1 MLRLSLPARLVPPLA
16 TIKLALGLGAF
27 FATYARCAGKD
38 PAFPYVYNGLLPIAF
53 GATGALLLLGGRED
67 RRAFALGGF
76 FLAAAP
82 SWADAPL
89 GYLAQGG
96 PGRGLLNL
104 ILALKLQAFLPYF
117 LWVFVREFP
126 CPPSLAARRRFQL
139 MARVS
144 AVAGLLL
151 FLLNLLAFPLKGI
164 PAASRA
170 LAVFAPKPTGG
181 VFYGVVVALTAAAF
195 LLLPWKARQVQGPE
209 HRRARVFLEILGL
222 TFGLIIL
229 ELVLVFIPGYA
240 EFFAARPPLQRR
252 LVTIVLLP
260 ALTLPFTIPYAVL
273 VHRVLDVRLIA
284 RRALQYLLAR
294 SMVTGLVAV
303 PLAALGLYAWFHREM
318 QVSELFSGSRA
329 MLLIATV
336 LVGAAA
342 QRYRKPL
349 LDAIDRRFFREQF
362 DARHILSLLV
372 ERIRSIRDSGSL
384 ADLVTR
390 EIDLALHL
398 EGVSLL
404 ALDARSGLLVD
415 PRHRTRR
422 LDTSSELALTL
433 SNASAPLEVDLESPH
448 SPFLKLPPKERQC
461 LADGG
466 FRLLVP
472 ILARDGALLG
482 MIGLGEKKSGLP
494 FLKED
499 RQLLHAIASS
509 AAWVLE
515 LEALPSQPPAR
526 AVGPMRG
533 PMEPEDPTPR
543 QLPAPPASELAKE
556 CLKCGALHQAYTVF
570 CSTCSKRLEPS
581 IVPYMLQ
588 GKFRFERR
596 IGTGGMGVVYSGVD
610 LALGRHA
617 AIKTL
622 RQVSQEDILRLRREA
637 RTAAA
642 VSHPHLAPIF
652 GMESWQ
658 GMPLLIM
665 ELLEGGTLA
674 QRLTRERLEPR
685 EIVDLGIAMA
695 GALAQLHAA
704 DILHRDVKPSNIG
717 YTRDGV
723 PKLMDF
729 GIARVRLELAEE
741 EEEETQDLD
750 LDDDDALPPRWSA
763 IAEDFPARFR
773 FAGTLAYLSPEAM
786 RGEPADA
793 SFDLWGLAIVL
804 YECLLGRKVFAGSP
818 QQVMS
823 RIRAGVVPDFS
834 QVCPEHDGTLGE
846 FFREALHRS
855 AARRPASAEAMRRR
869 LEEVRAALGKGP
881 LLAPF

>member
-67 RRAFALGGF
+67 RRALALGGF

-82 SWADAPL
+82 AWANAPL
-89 GYLAQGG
+89 GYLAVGG
-96 PGRGLLNL
+96 LGRVLLDL
-104 ILALKLQAFLPYF
+104 VIALKLPAFLPYF

-126 CPPSLAARRRFQL
+126 SPPLSLTTRRRFQL
-139 MARVS
+139 LSRVS

-151 FLLNLLAFPLKGI
+151 FTLNLLAFPLKGI
-164 PAASRA
+164 PAASRV

-181 VFYGVVVALTAAAF
+181 VFYAVVVALTAAAF

-209 HRRARVFLEILGL
+209 HRRARVFLEILIL

-229 ELVLVFIPGYA
+229 ELVLVLFVPGYND
-240 EFFAARPPLQRR
+240 FFTDRPRLQRR

-318 QVSELFSGSRA
+318 QVSELFSGPRA
-329 MLLIATV
+329 LLLIATI

-342 QRYRKPL
+342 LRYRKPL

-362 DARHILSLLV
+362 DARHILTLLV

-384 ADLVTR
+384 AVLVTR

-398 EGVSLL
+398 EGVSLF

-422 LDTSSELALTL
+422 LDASSELALTL

-499 RQLLHAIASS
+499 RQLLHAIASN

-515 LEALPSQPPAR
+515 LEAPQ
-526 AVGPMRG
+526 GPVRG
-533 PMEPEDPTPR
+533 LVEPEDPTPR
-543 QLPAPPASELAKE
+543 ELPAPSASELAKE
-556 CLKCGALHQAYTVF
+556 CLKCGALHPSYTVF
-570 CSTCSKRLEPS
+570 CGTCSKKLEPS
-581 IVPYMLQ
+581 VVPYMLT

-622 RQVSQEDILRLRREA
+622 RQVSKEDILRLRREA

-642 VSHPHLAPIF
+642 VSHPHLAPVF

-674 QRLTRERLEPR
+674 QRIMRERLAPR
-685 EIVDLGIAMA
+685 EIVELGIAMA
-695 GALAQLHAA
+695 AALAQLHAA
-704 DILHRDVKPSNIG
+704 GILHRDVKPSNIG

-741 EEEETQDLD
+741 EEEEEETQDLD
-750 LDDDDALPPRWSA
+750 LGDDDAFPPRWSA
-763 IAEDFPARFR
+763 IGENFPARFR
-773 FAGTLAYLSPEAM
+773 FAGTLAYLSPEAV

-804 YECLLGRKVFAGSP
+804 YECLLGRKVFAGS
-818 QQVMS
+818 QQQIVS

-855 AARRPASAEAMRRR
+855 ITRRPQTAEAMRRR

-881 LLAPF
+881 S

>member
-16 TIKLALGLGAF
+16 TIKLALGLAAF

-38 PAFPYVYNGLLPIAF
+38 PTFPYVYYGLLPIAF

-67 RRAFALGGF
+67 RRALALGGF

-89 GYLAQGG
+89 GYLAVDGL
-96 PGRGLLNL
+96 GRGLLNL
-104 ILALKLQAFLPYF
+104 VIALKLSAFLPYF

-126 CPPSLAARRRFQL
+126 SPPLSLTTRRRFQL
-139 MARVS
+139 LARVS

-151 FLLNLLAFPLKGI
+151 FVLNLLRFVLASVPGVPKG
-164 PAASRA
+164 
-170 LAVFAPKPTGG
+170 LAIFAPEGKI
-181 VFYGVVVALTAAAF
+181 FYGLIWPLTAAAF

-209 HRRARVFLEILGL
+209 HRRARVFLEVLAL
-222 TFGLIIL
+222 TFGPIIL
-229 ELVLVFIPGYA
+229 ELVIDFFIHPYHD
-240 EFFAARPPLQRR
+240 FFAARPRLQRL

-284 RRALQYLLAR
+284 RQALRYLLAR
-294 SMVTGLVAV
+294 SMVTALVAV
-303 PLAALGLYAWFHREM
+303 PLAVLGLYAWTHRD
-318 QVSELFSGSRA
+318 SKLAELFSGSRA
-329 MLLIATV
+329 LPLIVAF

-342 QRYRKPL
+342 LRYRKPL
-349 LDAIDRRFFREQF
+349 LDAVDRRFFREQF
-362 DARHILSLLV
+362 DARHILTLLV

-384 ADLVTR
+384 AALVTR

-398 EGVSLL
+398 EGVSLF

-415 PRHRTRR
+415 PHHRTRR
-422 LDTSSELALTL
+422 LDASSELALTL

-448 SPFLKLPPKERQC
+448 SPFLKLPPKEQQC

-515 LEALPSQPPAR
+515 LEVVPVPLPP
-526 AVGPMRG
+526 
-533 PMEPEDPTPR
+533 PEDPTTPE
-543 QLPAPPASELAKE
+543 LPLLPASELAKE
-556 CLKCGALHQAYTVF
+556 CLKCGALHPSYTVF
-570 CSTCSKRLEPS
+570 CGTCSKKLEPS
-581 IVPYMLQ
+581 VVPYILP

-622 RQVSQEDILRLRREA
+622 RQVSKEDILRLRREA

-674 QRLTRERLEPR
+674 QRITRERLAPR
-685 EIVDLGIAMA
+685 EIVELGIAMA

-741 EEEETQDLD
+741 EEEEEETQDLS
-750 LDDDDALPPRWSA
+750 LGDDDAFPPRWSA
-763 IAEDFPARFR
+763 IGENFPGRFR
-773 FAGTLAYLSPEAM
+773 FAGTLAYLSPEAV

-793 SFDLWGLAIVL
+793 TFDLWGLAIVL
-804 YECLLGRKVFAGSP
+804 YECLLGRKVFAGS
-818 QQVMS
+818 QQQIVS

-855 AARRPASAEAMRRR
+855 LARRPQTAEAMRRR
-869 LEEVRAALGKGP
+869 LEEVRAELGK
-881 LLAPF
+881 APSS

>member
-1 MLRLSLPARLVPPLA
+1 VLRLSLPARIVPPLA
-16 TIKLALGLGAF
+16 TIKLALGLAAF

-82 SWADAPL
+82 SWANAPL
-89 GYLAQGG
+89 GYLAQSGT
-96 PGRGLLNL
+96 GRGLLDL
-104 ILALKLQAFLPYF
+104 VIALKLSAFLPYF
-117 LWVFVREFP
+117 LWIFVREFP
-126 CPPSLAARRRFQL
+126 CPPPSLTTRRRFQL

-151 FLLNLLAFPLKGI
+151 FALNLLAFLLKGA
-164 PAASRA
+164 PKAEL
-170 LAVFAPKPTGG
+170 LAVFGPDHKSMI
-181 VFYGVVVALTAAAF
+181 FYEVVISLTAAAF
-195 LLLPWKARQVQGPE
+195 LLLPWKARQSQGPE
-209 HRRARVFLEILGL
+209 HRRARVFLEILVL
-222 TFGLIIL
+222 TFGMIIL
-229 ELVLVFIPGYA
+229 ELLLVLFVPVWRD
-240 EFFAARPPLQRR
+240 FFATRPPLQRR

-294 SMVTGLVAV
+294 SIVTGLVAV
-303 PLAALGLYAWFHREM
+303 PLAALGLYAWIHRDL
-318 QVSELFSGSRA
+318 QVVDLFSGSRA
-329 MLLIATV
+329 LLLIAAV

-342 QRYRKPL
+342 LRYRRPL
-349 LDAIDRRFFREQF
+349 LDAVDRRFFREQF
-362 DARHILSLLV
+362 DARHILTLLV
-372 ERIRSIRDSGSL
+372 ERIRSIRDSTSL

-422 LDTSSELALTL
+422 LDASSELALTL
-433 SNASAPLEVDLESPH
+433 SNASTPLEVDLESPH
-448 SPFLKLPPKERQC
+448 SPFLKLPSKERQC

-472 ILARDGALLG
+472 ILARDGSLLG

-515 LEALPSQPPAR
+515 LEVPAR
-526 AVGPMRG
+526 GPVRG
-533 PMEPEDPTPR
+533 LMEPEDPTPR
-543 QLPAPPASELAKE
+543 ELPSSELAKE
-556 CLKCGALHQAYTVF
+556 CLKCGALHPSYTVF
-570 CSTCSKRLEPS
+570 CSTCSKRLES
-581 IVPYMLQ
+581 SVVPYILP

-596 IGTGGMGVVYSGVD
+596 IGTGGMGVVYSGFD

-622 RQVSQEDILRLRREA
+622 RQISSEDILRLRREA

-642 VSHPHLAPIF
+642 VSHPHLAPVF
-652 GMESWQ
+652 GMETWQ

-685 EIVDLGIAMA
+685 EIVELGIAMA

-741 EEEETQDLD
+741 EEETQDLE
-750 LDDDDALPPRWSA
+750 LEDDDAFSPRWSA
-763 IAEDFPARFR
+763 IGDDFPARFR

-834 QVCPEHDGTLGE
+834 QICPEHDGTLGE

-869 LEEVRAALGKGP
+869 LEEVREALGQSP
-881 LLAPF
+881 SLRT

>member
-1 MLRLSLPARLVPPLA
+1 LRLSLPARLVPPLA
-16 TIKLALGLGAF
+16 TIKLALGLAAF
-27 FATYARCAGKD
+27 FATYSRYAGKD
-38 PAFPYVYNGLLPIAF
+38 PAFPYLYYSLLPIAF

-67 RRAFALGGF
+67 RRALALGGF

-82 SWADAPL
+82 AWANAPL
-89 GYLAQGG
+89 GHLAQGG
-96 PGRGLLNL
+96 PGRGLLDL
-104 ILALKLQAFLPYF
+104 VIAMKLSAFLPYF
-117 LWVFVREFP
+117 LWAFVREFP
-126 CPPSLAARRRFQL
+126 SPPPSLTTRRRFQL
-139 MARVS
+139 LARVS

-151 FLLNLLAFPLKGI
+151 FALNLLGF
-164 PAASRA
+164 A
-170 LAVFAPKPTGG
+170 LASVPGATKALAIFAPEGKI
-181 VFYGVVVALTAAAF
+181 FYGLVWPLTAAAF
-195 LLLPWKARQVQGPE
+195 LLLPWKARQAQGPE
-209 HRRARVFLEILGL
+209 HRRARVFLEVLAL
-222 TFGLIIL
+222 TFGPIIL
-229 ELVLVFIPGYA
+229 ELVIDFFVHPYHD
-240 EFFAARPPLQRR
+240 FFAARPRLQRH
-252 LVTIVLLP
+252 LVTVVLLP

-284 RRALQYLLAR
+284 RQALRYLLAR

-303 PLAALGLYAWFHREM
+303 PTAALAFYAWFYRNM
-318 QVSELFSGSRA
+318 SVADLFSGRRVS
-329 MLLIATV
+329 LLASAV

-342 QRYRKPL
+342 LRYRKPL
-349 LDAIDRRFFREQF
+349 LEAVDRRFFREQF
-362 DARHILSLLV
+362 DARHILTLLV
-372 ERIRSIRDSGSL
+372 DRIRSIRDSTSL

-398 EGVSLL
+398 DGVSLF

-422 LDTSSELALTL
+422 LDASSGLALTL
-433 SNASAPLEVDLESPH
+433 SNASAPLEVDLASPH
-448 SPFLKLPPKERQC
+448 SPFLKLTPKERQC
-461 LADGG
+461 LDDGG

-472 ILARDGALLG
+472 ILARDGVLLG
-482 MIGLGEKKSGLP
+482 LIGLGEKKSGLP

-499 RQLLHAIASS
+499 RQLLHAIASN

-515 LEALPSQPPAR
+515 LEVERVLLSQR
-526 AVGPMRG
+526 
-533 PMEPEDPTPR
+533 
-543 QLPAPPASELAKE
+543 PAPPEIPVPPGSELAKE
-556 CLKCGALHQAYTVF
+556 CLKCGALHPAYTVF
-570 CSTCSKRLEPS
+570 CGTCSKRLEPS
-581 IVPYMLQ
+581 VVPYMLP

-596 IGTGGMGVVYSGVD
+596 IGTGGMGVVYSGFD

-622 RQVSQEDILRLRREA
+622 RQVSKEDILRLRREA

-652 GMESWQ
+652 GMETWQ

-674 QRLTRERLEPR
+674 QRITRERLAPR
-685 EIVDLGIAMA
+685 EIVELGIAMA
-695 GALAQLHAA
+695 GALAQLHTA

-750 LDDDDALPPRWSA
+750 LADADDFPPRWSA
-763 IAEDFPARFR
+763 IGENFPGRFR
-773 FAGTLAYLSPEAM
+773 FAGTLAYLSPEAV
-786 RGEPADA
+786 RGEPANA

-804 YECLLGRKVFAGSP
+804 YECLLGRKVFAGNQ
-818 QQVMS
+818 QQVVS
-823 RIRAGVVPDFS
+823 RIRSGVVPDFS

-855 AARRPASAEAMRRR
+855 IARRPADAEAMRRR
-869 LEEVRAALGKGP
+869 LEEVREALGKGP
-881 LLAPF
+881 LLA

>member
-1 MLRLSLPARLVPPLA
+1 LRLSLPARLVPPLA
-16 TIKLALGLGAF
+16 TIKLALGLAAF
-27 FATYARCAGKD
+27 FATYARCAGKN
-38 PAFPYVYNGLLPIAF
+38 PAFPYLYNGLLPIAF

-82 SWADAPL
+82 SWADGPL
-89 GYLAQGG
+89 GYLAGG
-96 PGRGLLNL
+96 VPGRALLDL
-104 ILALKLQAFLPYF
+104 IIALKLQAFLPYF

-126 CPPSLAARRRFQL
+126 NPPLSLATRRRFQL
-139 MARVS
+139 LARVS

-151 FLLNLLAFPLKGI
+151 FALNLLALPLKGI

-170 LAVFAPKPTGG
+170 LAVFEPKPTGG

-209 HRRARVFLEILGL
+209 HRRARVFMEILVL

-229 ELVLVFIPGYA
+229 ELVLVLFLPGYGD
-240 EFFAARPPLQRR
+240 FFAARPRLQRI

-260 ALTLPFTIPYAVL
+260 ALTLPFTIPYSVL

-294 SMVTGLVAV
+294 SMVTALVAV
-303 PLAALGLYAWFHREM
+303 PLAALGLYAWIHRD
-318 QVSELFSGSRA
+318 SKLTELFSGSRA
-329 MLLIATV
+329 LLLIAAV

-342 QRYRKPL
+342 LRYRKPL

-362 DARHILSLLV
+362 DARHILTLLV

-384 ADLVTR
+384 ADLVKR

-415 PRHRTRR
+415 PRHRMRR
-422 LDTSSELALTL
+422 LDASSELALTL

-472 ILARDGALLG
+472 ILARDGSLLG

-499 RQLLHAIASS
+499 RQLLHAIASN

-515 LEALPSQPPAR
+515 LEVERVLSSQRPTR
-526 AVGPMRG
+526 AGRW
-533 PMEPEDPTPR
+533 MEPEDPTPR
-543 QLPAPPASELAKE
+543 ELPAASASELAKE
-556 CLKCGALHQAYTVF
+556 CLKCGALHPAYTVF

-581 IVPYMLQ
+581 VVPYMLP

-596 IGTGGMGVVYSGVD
+596 IGTGGMGVVYSGFD

-622 RQVSQEDILRLRREA
+622 RQVSSEDVLRLRREA

-652 GMESWQ
+652 GMETWQ

-674 QRLTRERLEPR
+674 QRLTRERLAPR
-685 EIVDLGIAMA
+685 EIVELGIAMA

-704 DILHRDVKPSNIG
+704 DILHRDIKPSNIG
-717 YTRDGV
+717 YTRDGI

-729 GIARVRLELAEE
+729 GIARVRLEIAEE

-750 LDDDDALPPRWSA
+750 LEDDDAPPPRWSA
-763 IAEDFPARFR
+763 IGEDFPARFR

-804 YECLLGRKVFAGSP
+804 YECLLGRKVFAGNP

-823 RIRAGVVPDFS
+823 RIRSGVVPDFS

-855 AARRPASAEAMRRR
+855 AARRPANAEAMRRR
-869 LEEVRAALGKGP
+869 LEEVREALGKSP
-881 LLAPF
+881 SLRS

>member
-1 MLRLSLPARLVPPLA
+1 VVRLSLPARLVPPLA
-16 TIKLALGLGAF
+16 TIKLALGLAAF

-38 PAFPYVYNGLLPIAF
+38 PTFPYLYYGLLPIAF

-67 RRAFALGGF
+67 RRALSLGGF

-82 SWADAPL
+82 AWANAPL
-89 GYLAQGG
+89 GHLAAGG
-96 PGRGLLNL
+96 PGRGLLGL
-104 ILALKLQAFLPYF
+104 VIAMKLSAFLPYF

-126 CPPSLAARRRFQL
+126 SPPPSLTTRRRFQFL
-139 MARVS
+139 ARVS

-151 FLLNLLAFPLKGI
+151 FAFNLLGFLLKGI
-164 PAASRA
+164 PRA
-170 LAVFAPKPTGG
+170 GKLLAVFAPDHKSML
-181 VFYGVVVALTAAAF
+181 FYEVVISLTAAAF

-209 HRRARVFLEILGL
+209 HRRARVFMEILVL

-229 ELVLVFIPGYA
+229 ELLLVLFMPGYDD
-240 EFFAARPPLQRR
+240 FFKARPRLQRI

-294 SMVTGLVAV
+294 SMVTALVAV
-303 PLAALGLYAWFHREM
+303 PSAVLGLYVWINRNS
-318 QVSELFSGSRA
+318 QLTQLFSGSRA
-329 MLLIATV
+329 LLLIAAI

-342 QRYRKPL
+342 LRYRKPL

-362 DARHILSLLV
+362 DARYILTLLV
-372 ERIRSIRDSGSL
+372 ERIRSIRDSTSL

-398 EGVSLL
+398 DGVSLF

-422 LDTSSELALTL
+422 LDASSELALTL

-472 ILARDGALLG
+472 ILARDGVLLG

-499 RQLLHAIASS
+499 RQLLHAIASN

-515 LEALPSQPPAR
+515 LEVVRVPPSQ
-526 AVGPMRG
+526 
-533 PMEPEDPTPR
+533 PEDPTPR
-543 QLPAPPASELAKE
+543 EPARPASELAKE

-570 CSTCSKRLEPS
+570 CGTCSKRLEPS
-581 IVPYMLQ
+581 VVPYMLL
-588 GKFRFERR
+588 GKFRLERR
-596 IGTGGMGVVYSGVD
+596 IGTGGMGVVYSGFD

-622 RQVSQEDILRLRREA
+622 RQVSKEDILRLRREA

-642 VSHPHLAPIF
+642 VSHPHLAPVF
-652 GMESWQ
+652 GMETWQ

-674 QRLTRERLEPR
+674 QRITRERLAPR
-685 EIVDLGIAMA
+685 EIVELGIAMA

-741 EEEETQDLD
+741 EEEEEETQDLD
-750 LDDDDALPPRWSA
+750 LGGDDAFPPRWSA
-763 IAEDFPARFR
+763 IGENFPARFR
-773 FAGTLAYLSPEAM
+773 FAGTLAYLSPEAV

-804 YECLLGRKVFAGSP
+804 YECLLGRKVFAGNQ
-818 QQVMS
+818 QQVVS
-823 RIRAGVVPDFS
+823 RIRSGVVPDFS

-855 AARRPASAEAMRRR
+855 IARRPATAEAMRRR
-869 LEEVRAALGKGP
+869 LEEVRAEL
-881 LLAPF
+881 